1 MTAFHLAGVVPDAPP
16 ADGDLHLLLLRL
28 DCEAFDHLVGTTEGV
43 AREET

>member
-16 ADGDLHLLLLRL
+16 ADGDLHLLLRL